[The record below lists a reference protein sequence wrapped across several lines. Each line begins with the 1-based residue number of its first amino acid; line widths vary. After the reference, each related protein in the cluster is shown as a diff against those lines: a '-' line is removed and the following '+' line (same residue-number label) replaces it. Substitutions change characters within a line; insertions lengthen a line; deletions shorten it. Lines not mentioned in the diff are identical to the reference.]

1 MQSKLSLVPSTLT
14 FSIRVISLLSFIR
27 FTYTLA
33 IILFTA
39 CYASSQDYKDVK
51 FDLVKE
57 EAPIFIYER
66 WITFPGKVP
75 AVKAREV
82 KSEFLVNASMYKI
95 LSILKDESKI
105 KIWQKHVSDFKVY
118 PQRDTTFWL
127 EYSYHDIPWPVSDQ
141 DHFLR
146 YDLEE
151 TIPGKELFIK
161 FESAIDPK
169 LAPVESDVTRMELSG
184 SWRLEQISPQQVKAT
199 YRILSMPSSIPRMFT
214 DPVIRSNLMS
224 TIKALTTL
232 AEENR

>member
-1 MQSKLSLVPSTLT
+1 LARSTFTLST
-14 FSIRVISLLSFIR
+14 RVISLLSFIR
-27 FTYTLA
+27 FNTIFS

-39 CYASSQDYKDVK
+39 RHASSQDYEHVK

-82 KSEFLVNASMYKI
+82 KSEFLINTSIYNI

-105 KIWQKHVSDFKVY
+105 KIWQKHVSDFKVH
-118 PQRDTTFWL
+118 PQRDTSYWL

-146 YDLEE
+146 YDLVEKN
-151 TIPGKELFIK
+151 PDKELFITFK
-161 FESAIDPK
+161 SVIDPK
-169 LAPVESDVTRMELSG
+169 LGPVKNGVTRMELAG
-184 SWRLEQISPQQVKAT
+184 SWTIEQITPQQVKVT

-224 TIKALTTL
+224 TVKALTRL
-232 AEENR
+232 AEGKSEQ

>member
-1 MQSKLSLVPSTLT
+1 MISLFSFIRLTSTLT
-14 FSIRVISLLSFIR
+14 V
-27 FTYTLA
+27 
-33 IILFTA
+33 ILFTVHF
-39 CYASSQDYKDVK
+39 ASSQDHENVK

-75 AVKAREV
+75 SVKAREV
-82 KSEFLVNASMYKI
+82 KSEFLVTASIYKI

-118 PQRDTTFWL
+118 PQRDTAFWL

-146 YDLEE
+146 YDLVEK
-151 TIPGKELFIK
+151 IPGKELFLK
-161 FESAIDPK
+161 FESTIDTK

-184 SWRLEQISPQQVKAT
+184 SWKLEQISPQQVKAT

-232 AEENR
+232 AEEK